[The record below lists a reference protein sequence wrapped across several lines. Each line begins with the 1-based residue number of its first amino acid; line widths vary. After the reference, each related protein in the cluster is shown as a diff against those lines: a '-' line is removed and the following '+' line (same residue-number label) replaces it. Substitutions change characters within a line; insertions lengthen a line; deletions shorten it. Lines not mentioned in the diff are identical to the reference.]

1 MLAIALI
8 VLGILTRFLP
18 HAPNFNPAIAIAL
31 FGGYYL
37 NKKYALSVPLLL
49 MVISDIFLGL
59 HNTILFTWGSVVLIS
74 ILGLSQK
81 KNKSILN
88 VAGFSL
94 ISAVLFFVITNFGVW
109 FSGWYPYTLKGLTDC
124 FIMGIPFFRAT
135 LLSTLVYAAVMFGA
149 YELIARLV
157 KNTRFA
163 AALVSELK

>member
-1 MLAIALI
+1 MLALALI
-8 VLGILTRFLP
+8 ILGVLTRFMP
-18 HAPNFNPAIAIAL
+18 HMPNFNPVIAIAL

-59 HNTILFTWGSVVLIS
+59 HNTIFFTWGSVVLIS

-88 VAGFSL
+88 VAGFSF

-109 FSGWYPYTLKGLTDC
+109 FSGWYPLTLKGLADC
-124 FIMGIPFFRAT
+124 FYMGIPFFRAT
-135 LLSTLVYAAVMFGA
+135 LLSTLVYATVMFGA

-163 AALVSELK
+163 TALVSELR